1 MNKWLAVGR
10 KFRSSWVA
18 NSEMSIC
25 LMCWRMRKWIAEGK
39 TFRSSWV
46 ANSEIDVCLFELL
59 EDEEVDSSV

>member
-1 MNKWLAVGR
+1 M
-10 KFRSSWVA
+10 A

-59 EDEEVDSSV
+59 EDEEVDSSG